1 MKNDLDSKAEIEK
14 LVDRFYNRALTDPLI
29 GPPLSHIRFE
39 THMPIMTQFWCFV
52 LLDEPGYTSNVTE
65 KHLSMPLKKEMFD
78 RWVSIFKAVVDEGWS
93 GEKAEMAKQRA
104 TVMGWTMA
112 AKFPQE

>member
-1 MKNDLDSKAEIEK
+1 MKNDLNSKAEITT
-14 LVDRFYNRALTDPLI
+14 LVNRFYSTALKDPLI
-29 GPPLSHIRFE
+29 GPPLSHINFE
-39 THMPIMTQFWCFV
+39 KHMPVMAQFWCFI

-78 RWVSIFKAVVDEGWS
+78 RWVSIFKEVVDSGWT

-104 TVMGWTMA
+104 TVMGWTMS